1 MMTLY
6 NKRKKKENFLT
17 IIYNNIMFETVKNEL
32 SNFGA
37 VDKKIKHDPNI
48 PFGKN
53 NYAHIF

>member
-1 MMTLY
+1 
-6 NKRKKKENFLT
+6 
-17 IIYNNIMFETVKNEL
+17 MFETVKNEL

-53 NYAHIF
+53 NYSHIFLNIGIKEVHLKQHLN